1 MLFSETRFEGADPIQ
16 AYGKNFF
23 RVGEKKIHGGIFVFS
38 SILMPWQ
45 GFSDLLFL
53 QEDISTMEILFIGT
67 GKYHESIPQTLRN
80 ALKKNAIVP
89 EIFSTSVACG
99 AYNVTI
105 SGYRRA
111 GALLFPILTN

>member
-1 MLFSETRFEGADPIQ
+1 MLFLETRFEGADPIQ

-89 EIFSTSVACG
+89 EIFSTSVACR